1 MELIRITGKTM
12 KFGPNMNTDI
22 IIPSQYLEDK
32 DPKIFCKYLMA
43 AIRPTTF
50 DEIQE
55 QGDTIFVA
63 DIDFGSG
70 SSREQAPDAI
80 KYAGVKLVIAE
91 SFASIFYR
99 NSINVGLPI
108 LEAPGIVD
116 FVDEGDEL
124 EINLEKAEINNIT
137 KSTQLKGKMIEKFLL
152 NKLLKGG
159 LIPEL
164 KAYVKTKQL
173 DS

>member
-1 MELIRITGKTM
+1 MSLNKIHGKVM

-22 IIPSQYLEDK
+22 IIPSQFLEDK
-32 DPKIFCKYLMA
+32 DPNIFCKHLMA
-43 AIRPTTF
+43 AIRPTTYE
-50 DEIQE
+50 EIQKI
-55 QGDTIFVA
+55 GDTIFVA

-80 KYAGVKLVIAE
+80 KYAGAKLVIAE

-108 LEAPGIVD
+108 LEVNGIVN
-116 FVDEGDEL
+116 FTDEGDEL
-124 EINLEKAEINNIT
+124 EVNLEEALVKNIS
-137 KSTQLKGKMIEKFLL
+137 KGTQLKGKVIEEFLL
-152 NKLLKGG
+152 NKLQKGG

-164 KAYVKTKQL
+164 KSYVKENKL
-173 DS
+173 DI

>member
-116 FVDEGDEL
+116 FADEGDEL

-137 KSTQLKGKMIEKFLL
+137 KNTQLKGKMIEESLL

-159 LIPEL
+159 LILEL